1 MIQRK
6 LLLASLCIVLS
17 VPVLA
22 GTGGHSHG
30 HDSHG
35 QPATLQL
42 DAGKKWQTD
51 AALRSAMGRL
61 RETMAASLDGIH
73 ENRLKSAEYAA
84 LASKVEQE
92 VGRIVADCKLDE
104 RADAQLHIV
113 VGELLAGAERMAGK
127 VKGASRQGGAVRVI
141 GALDKYAAYFDDP
154 GFAPIRH

>member
-6 LLLASLCIVLS
+6 LLLASLCLALS

-22 GTGGHSHG
+22 GTGGHG

-42 DAGKKWQTD
+42 DAGKKWPTD

-92 VGRIVADCKLDE
+92 VGRIVADCKLDA
-104 RADAQLHIV
+104 RADEQLHIV
-113 VGELLAGAERMAGK
+113 VAELLAGAERMAGK
-127 VKGASRQGGAVRVI
+127 VKGVSRQGGAVRVI
-141 GALDKYAAYFDDP
+141 GALDKYAAHFDDP